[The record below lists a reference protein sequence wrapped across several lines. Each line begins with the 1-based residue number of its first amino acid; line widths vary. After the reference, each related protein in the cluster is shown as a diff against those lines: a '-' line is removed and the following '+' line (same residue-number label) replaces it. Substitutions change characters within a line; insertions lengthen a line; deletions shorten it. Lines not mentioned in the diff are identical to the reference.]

1 RHPGRHGA
9 GERLGRAHPEMGLH
23 VRLRPLEPDPGA
35 VAGRHGAGPDRL
47 LLATRPVRTD
57 APGDAVAVAGRRG
70 AAVLAARPAVRPGAG
85 HRSHDHAA
93 RPRLDHPRQ
102 PVRRGGDGRADVR
115 LPGPV
120 PRAGAAAA
128 RRTGAGGAHDPDP
141 VRRPVAGVRAAVL
154 RLRAGPVREHDPAG
168 GGGLGPCRVR
178 AAAGAGPPVV
188 PPFPVR
194 PAGVGLARGHV
205 PFAARPV
212 PAHGGRGGL
221 SHLTRRALRAAAR
234 CGYLSFMGGA
244 GRPSHSS
251 SNNGRR
257 HNPVEAFLAW
267 INGIIWSNA
276 LLALCLGAGLRFTFR
291 TRGMQVRGFAE
302 LCRLTVPGQ
311 KSDAGVS
318 SFQALAASTAG
329 PTGIAIIAGV
339 ATAIAYGG
347 PGAVFW
353 MWVMGFLGAS
363 TSYVESTLAQ
373 IYKEK
378 DAEGRYRGGP
388 AYYIEKAM
396 GLKWYAVLFAVATVV
411 ATGLLLPGVQANAIA
426 DSASSVLCNG
436 TADTCAALG
445 GSGMLK
451 LWIGLA
457 VAFLLGLIIFGGIKR
472 IATFAEVVVPF
483 MALAFI
489 LMAVIV
495 MIVNADKVPAM
506 FADIF
511 SSAFGGHAAFGAI
524 LGQAIA
530 WGVKRGVYANEA
542 GQGTGPH
549 AAAAAEVSHPAKQ
562 GYVQAFAIYFDTM
575 LVCTS
580 TAFLLLSTGMYN
592 TFRVVVEDGKETL
605 QAIVTGVPGVQPSE
619 GAQFT
624 QAAVESVLPGW
635 GAGFVALALFFFA
648 FTTIMA
654 YYYMAETNLTYLAGV
669 RKTHPLATL
678 LLRLGIIGMV

>member
-1 RHPGRHGA
+1 M
-9 GERLGRAHPEMGLH
+9 E
-23 VRLRPLEPDPGA
+23 
-35 VAGRHGAGPDRL
+35 
-47 LLATRPVRTD
+47 
-57 APGDAVAVAGRRG
+57 
-70 AAVLAARPAVRPGAG
+70 
-85 HRSHDHAA
+85 
-93 RPRLDHPRQ
+93 
-102 PVRRGGDGRADVR
+102 
-115 LPGPV
+115 
-120 PRAGAAAA
+120 
-128 RRTGAGGAHDPDP
+128 
-141 VRRPVAGVRAAVL
+141 
-154 RLRAGPVREHDPAG
+154 
-168 GGGLGPCRVR
+168 
-178 AAAGAGPPVV
+178 
-188 PPFPVR
+188 
-194 PAGVGLARGHV
+194 
-205 PFAARPV
+205 
-212 PAHGGRGGL
+212 
-221 SHLTRRALRAAAR
+221 ALFNW
-234 CGYLSFMGGA
+234 L
-244 GRPSHSS
+244 
-251 SNNGRR
+251 
-257 HNPVEAFLAW
+257 
-267 INGIIWSNA
+267 NGIIWSNA
-276 LLALCLGAGLRFTFR
+276 LIALCLGAGLWFTLR
-291 TRGMQVRGFAE
+291 TRVMQVRGFAE
-302 LCRLTVPGQ
+302 MCRLTVTGQ

-318 SFQALAASTAG
+318 SFQALAISMAG
-329 PTGIAIIAGV
+329 RMGIGNIAGV

-363 TSYVESTLAQ
+363 TSYIECTLAQ

-396 GLKWYAVLFAVATVV
+396 GLKWYAVTFAVATVI

-426 DSASSVLCNG
+426 DSASNVLCG
-436 TADTCAALG
+436 AGACEAVG
-445 GSGMLK
+445 GAGALK
-451 LWIGLA
+451 LWIGLGVAA
-457 VAFLLGLIIFGGIKR
+457 VLALIIFGGIKR

-495 MIVNADKVPAM
+495 MIANAGKVPAM

-511 SSAFGGHAAFGAI
+511 SSAFGAHAAFGAI
-524 LGQAIA
+524 IGQAIA
-530 WGVKRGVYANEA
+530 WGVKRGIYANEA

-592 TFRVVVEDGKETL
+592 TFRTVTENGKDTL
-605 QAIVTGVPGVQPSE
+605 VAIVSGVPGLQPSE

-654 YYYMAETNLTYLAGV
+654 YYYMAETNLNYVTGNRPGKLWL
-669 RKTHPLATL
+669 T
-678 LLRLGIIGMV
+678 LLRLGVMGIVVFGAYHDAKLAWALGDIGVGLMAWINVIAILIIQKPAMLALADYERQRKLGLDPVFDPVALGIKNADFWHKR

>member
-1 RHPGRHGA
+1 
-9 GERLGRAHPEMGLH
+9 M
-23 VRLRPLEPDPGA
+23 
-35 VAGRHGAGPDRL
+35 
-47 LLATRPVRTD
+47 
-57 APGDAVAVAGRRG
+57 
-70 AAVLAARPAVRPGAG
+70 
-85 HRSHDHAA
+85 
-93 RPRLDHPRQ
+93 
-102 PVRRGGDGRADVR
+102 
-115 LPGPV
+115 
-120 PRAGAAAA
+120 
-128 RRTGAGGAHDPDP
+128 
-141 VRRPVAGVRAAVL
+141 
-154 RLRAGPVREHDPAG
+154 
-168 GGGLGPCRVR
+168 
-178 AAAGAGPPVV
+178 
-188 PPFPVR
+188 
-194 PAGVGLARGHV
+194 
-205 PFAARPV
+205 
-212 PAHGGRGGL
+212 
-221 SHLTRRALRAAAR
+221 
-234 CGYLSFMGGA
+234 
-244 GRPSHSS
+244 
-251 SNNGRR
+251 
-257 HNPVEAFLAW
+257 EAFLAW
-267 INGIIWSNA
+267 LNGIIWSNA
-276 LLALCLGAGLRFTFR
+276 LIALCLGAGLWFTFR
-291 TRGMQVRGFAE
+291 TRVMQVRGFAE
-302 LCRLTVPGQ
+302 MCRLTVTGQ

-318 SFQALAASTAG
+318 SFQALAISMAG
-329 PTGIAIIAGV
+329 RMGIGNIAGV

-363 TSYVESTLAQ
+363 TSYIECTLAQ

-396 GLKWYAVLFAVATVV
+396 GLKWYAMLFAIATIV

-426 DSASSVLCNG
+426 DSASNVLCG
-436 TADTCAALG
+436 SDAGLCAAAG
-445 GSGMLK
+445 GAGALK

-457 VAFLLGLIIFGGIKR
+457 VAALLALIIFGGIKR

-489 LMAVIV
+489 LMAVTV
-495 MIVNADKVPAM
+495 MVMNADKVPGM

-511 SSAFGGHAAFGAI
+511 SSAFGAHAAFGAI
-524 LGQAIA
+524 IGQAIA
-530 WGVKRGVYANEA
+530 WGVKRGIYANEA

-592 TFRVVVEDGKETL
+592 TFRVVVEDGRETL
-605 QAIVTGVPGVQPSE
+605 QAIVSGVPGVQPSE

-654 YYYMAETNLTYLAGV
+654 YYYMAETNLTYVAGV
-669 RKTHPLATL
+669 RKTHPMATL
-678 LLRLGIIGMV
+678 LLRLGIIAMVVFGAYHNAAMAWTLGDIGVGLMAWLNIIAILILQKPALAALRDYERQKKLGMDPVFDPEALGIRNAGFWTGKNA